1 MLRPD
6 PTKIFPS
13 LIIAASAAAGIVYLC
28 HGDWRRG
35 LYWLFAAGLG
45 VCVTC

>member
-1 MLRPD
+1 MPKGLAD
-6 PTKIFPS
+6 MFPL
-13 LIIAASAAAGIVYLC
+13 LIIGLSAAAGIVYLC
-28 HGDWRRG
+28 SGDIRRG